1 MNTQKQPIKLLP
13 TAVKNAAAKHNI
25 QKHYVMCSFSHFYE
39 SHSHVFLVG
48 QDICAVMAKH
58 FNDFVFYNRDS
69 KPTVHSVG
77 QGSMAKR
84 LQEFKLDALKRNAP
98 SGLMKSIIDS
108 VMSSEQLNS
117 ILTAGVAP
125 EVKPVVAPSCDALQ
139 RVNNQV
145 INPVNFDDFSDL
157 YQ

>member
-1 MNTQKQPIKLLP
+1 MNTQKQPIKFLP
-13 TAVKNAAAKHNI
+13 SAVKNAEAKHNI

-69 KPTVHSVG
+69 KPTAHSVG

-84 LQEFKLDALKRNAP
+84 LQECKLDTLKRNAP
-98 SGLMKSIIDS
+98 SGIMKTIIDS
-108 VMSSEQLNS
+108 VMSAEQPKSNL
-117 ILTAGVAP
+117 IAGVVP
-125 EVKPVVAPSCDALQ
+125 KIKPVATPSGDALL

-145 INPVNFDDFSDL
+145 INQVFFDDFSDL
-157 YQ
+157 YK